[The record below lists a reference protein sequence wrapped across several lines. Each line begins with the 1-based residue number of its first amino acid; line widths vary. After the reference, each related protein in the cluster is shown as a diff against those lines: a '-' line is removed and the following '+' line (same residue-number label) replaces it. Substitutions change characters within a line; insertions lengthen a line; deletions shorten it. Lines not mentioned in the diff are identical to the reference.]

1 MPRPNDHFPI
11 SVTIVTPKINIR
23 ILGDNFK
30 WNAWHYLGYRENL
43 THHFVADHK
52 NPSTLGVFQSWKSSN
67 KIMSTKKVRVTRK
80 RTWDGRPS
88 YLTSSVF
95 FGMVSRTRTVCSP
108 FERLRQTNRPQV
120 SELMIKFTK
129 LLYYASDNNSPDV
142 INGTHKLWVVGCNQ
156 WLPSIIP
163 AATLCLIMLQKHF

>member
-1 MPRPNDHFPI
+1 M
-11 SVTIVTPKINIR
+11 
-23 ILGDNFK
+23 
-30 WNAWHYLGYRENL
+30 GYRENL
-43 THHFVADHK
+43 THHFVAGHET
-52 NPSTLGVFQSWKSSN
+52 PWKSSN
-67 KIMSTKKVRVTRK
+67 KIMSRKKGKSSKKARK

-108 FERLRQTNRPQV
+108 FERLQQTNKPQI

-129 LLYYASDNNSPDV
+129 LLFHTSDNNSPDV

-156 WLPSIIP
+156 RLSSIIP
-163 AATLCLIMLQKHF
+163 AASLRLITLHKHF